1 MNVWIKSVGGL
12 LILTLAGW
20 FAGCAQFQKPDVP
33 AIERYQPAFRTSHP
47 KSEDGVAS
55 PAAGRESGTQPS
67 HATAVEQPLTLADCV
82 RLALENNPQNKMAAE
97 NVKAAREATGQAAS
111 PFYPTIGVNGG
122 GARWQQRI
130 YLPSGIA
137 PPGTTLPDTV
147 GPIDDWNV
155 EVRGRWMLFD
165 NGERRAKLRAANASL
180 GAAQADQVRIR
191 QDLAL
196 AVHQAYFG
204 LLTDTEMRTV
214 ARESLARAEDHL
226 RLAGARYTAGAVP
239 EVDVLRTRVDVADAH
254 VGLVRAENQV
264 DIGRGNLNTAMG
276 LPVEKQLRIEKKGNS
291 PVSPDVI
298 NLTNAF
304 DQAVHN
310 RPVLQA
316 GLMRVAAARHAVDR
330 TQSTFGPSVFADGSY
345 GRRDSD
351 FFPQDE
357 EWSARLGF
365 EWPVFTGFLRVRELA
380 RTRAELAR
388 EEANIGR
395 QIQDVRQEVWLYY
408 TRLKESYELIRA
420 ADVMVA
426 NANESLRSVRER
438 YEAGA
443 SPVTD
448 LLDAE
453 AALTRAQAI
462 QVQAHGNYY
471 IARATFQ
478 WAVGK
483 LGP

>member
-1 MNVWIKSVGGL
+1 MNTRIKIICGL
-12 LILTLAGW
+12 VIIAAAAWL
-20 FAGCAQFQKPDVP
+20 AGCAQFQKPSVP
-33 AIERYQPAFRTSHP
+33 TIESYLPALRAANP
-47 KSEDGVAS
+47 KPERLANA
-55 PAAGRESGTQPS
+55 PADAGER
-67 HATAVEQPLTLADCV
+67 ALTLADCV
-82 RLALENNPQNKMAAE
+82 RLALENNPQNKMAAQG
-97 NVKAAREATGQAAS
+97 VKAAQEAAGAAVS
-111 PFYPTIGVNGG
+111 PFYPTVGVDGG
-122 GARWQQRI
+122 AARWQKRI
-130 YLPSGIA
+130 YLPNGIA

-147 GPIDDWNV
+147 GPTDDWNA
-155 EVRGRWMLFD
+155 EVRGRWTLFD
-165 NGERRAKLRAANASL
+165 SGERRAKLRAANAAL

-196 AVHQAYFG
+196 AVHQAYFRF
-204 LLTDTEMRTV
+204 LTDAEMRVV
-214 ARESLARAEDHL
+214 ARASLTRAEDHL
-226 RLAGARYTAGAVP
+226 RLAGDRFAAGAVP
-239 EVDVLRTRVDVADAH
+239 EVDVLRTKVEVADAR
-254 VGLVRAENQV
+254 VDLVRAENQV

-276 LPVEKQLRIEKKGNS
+276 LPVEGALHIEKATNS
-291 PVSPDVI
+291 FISPDGI

-304 DQAVHN
+304 GQAIHN
-310 RPVLQA
+310 RPALQA

-330 TQSTFGPSVFADGSY
+330 ARSTFGPSVFADGSY

-351 FFPQDE
+351 FFPEDE

-388 EEANIGR
+388 EEANIER
-395 QIQDVRQEVWLYY
+395 QVQDVRQEVWLYY

-426 NANESLRSVRER
+426 DANESLRSVRER
-438 YEAGA
+438 YAAGA

-462 QVQAHGNYY
+462 QVQAHGDYGV
-471 IARATFQ
+471 ASAAFQ
-478 WAVGK
+478 WAAGN

>member
-1 MNVWIKSVGGL
+1 MNARIKMICGL
-12 LILTLAGW
+12 VILALAGW
-20 FAGCAQFQKPDVP
+20 LAGCAQFQNPSVLV
-33 AIERYQPAFRTSHP
+33 IERYLPARRPVNPPT
-47 KSEDGVAS
+47 VN
-55 PAAGRESGTQPS
+55 PALERG
-67 HATAVEQPLTLADCV
+67 ATAPADAVERALTLADCV

-97 NVKAAREATGQAAS
+97 SVKAAQEAAGAAVA
-111 PFYPTIGVNGG
+111 PFYPTVGVDGG
-122 GARWQQRI
+122 GARWQRRI
-130 YLPSGIA
+130 YLPNGIA

-147 GPIDDWNV
+147 GPTDDWNA

-165 NGERRAKLRAANASL
+165 SGERRAKLRSANAAL
-180 GAAQADQVRIR
+180 GVTQADARRIR

-196 AVHQAYFG
+196 AVHQAYSRF
-204 LLTDTEMRTV
+204 LTDAEMRAV
-214 ARESLARAEDHL
+214 ARASLTRAEDHL
-226 RLAGARYTAGAVP
+226 RLAGDRFAAGDVP
-239 EVDVLRTRVDVADAH
+239 EVDVLRTKVEVADAR

-276 LPVEKQLRIEKKGNS
+276 LPVEKQLRIEKETNS
-291 PVSPDVI
+291 PVFPDAV
-298 NLTNAF
+298 NLTDAF

-310 RPVLQA
+310 RPALQA
-316 GLMRVAAARHAVDR
+316 GLMRVAASRHAVDR
-330 TQSTFGPSVFADGSY
+330 AQSAFGPSVFADGSY
-345 GRRDSD
+345 GRRDND
-351 FFPQDE
+351 FFPEDE

-365 EWPVFTGFLRVRELA
+365 EWPVFAGFLRVRELA
-380 RTRAELAR
+380 RTRAELNR
-388 EEANIGR
+388 EEAALER
-395 QIQDVRQEVWLYY
+395 QVQDVRQEVWVYY
-408 TRLKESYELIRA
+408 TRLKESSELIRA

-462 QVQAHGNYY
+462 QVQAHGEYG

-478 WAVGK
+478 WAVGN

>member
-1 MNVWIKSVGGL
+1 MN
-12 LILTLAGW
+12 ILTKIICSLVILASAGW
-20 FAGCAQFQKPDVP
+20 LAGCAQFQNPDVP
-33 AIERYQPAFRTSHP
+33 TIEGYLPARRTVNPPSVNP
-47 KSEDGVAS
+47 SAVNSS
-55 PAAGRESGTQPS
+55 PANQPLER
-67 HATAVEQPLTLADCV
+67 ALTLAECV
-82 RLALENNPQNKMAAE
+82 RLALENNPQNKMAVE
-97 NVKAAREATGQAAS
+97 GVKAAQETAGAAVS
-111 PFYPTIGVNGG
+111 PFYPTVGLNGSV
-122 GARWQQRI
+122 ARWQQRV
-130 YLPSGIA
+130 YLPNGIA
-137 PPGTTLPDTV
+137 PPGAILPDTV
-147 GPIDDWNV
+147 GPTDDWNA

-165 NGERRAKLRAANASL
+165 SGERRAKLRSANAFL
-180 GAAQADQVRIR
+180 GAAQADAGRIR

-196 AVHQAYFG
+196 AVHQAYFRF
-204 LLTDTEMRTV
+204 LTDAEMRAV

-226 RLAGARYTAGAVP
+226 RLAGARFAAGAVP
-239 EVDVLRTRVDVADAH
+239 EVDVLRTKVDVADAR

-264 DIGRGNLNTAMG
+264 DIGRGNLNSAMG
-276 LPVEKQLRIEKKGNS
+276 LPVESALHIEKETNS
-291 PVSPDVI
+291 PVAPDAI

-310 RPVLQA
+310 RPALQA

-330 TQSTFGPSVFADGSY
+330 VRSTFGPSVFADGSY

-351 FFPQDE
+351 FFPEDE

-380 RTRAELAR
+380 RTRAELNR
-388 EEANIGR
+388 EEAALER
-395 QIQDVRQEVWLYY
+395 QVQDVRQEVWVYY

-443 SPVTD
+443 SPITD

-462 QVQAHGNYY
+462 QVQAHGEYG
-471 IARATFQ
+471 IAQAAFQ
-478 WAVGK
+478 WAVGN

>member
-1 MNVWIKSVGGL
+1 MLAS
-12 LILTLAGW
+12 AGW

-33 AIERYQPAFRTSHP
+33 AIERYRPTLRTSHP
-47 KSEDGVAS
+47 KSEDWVAS
-55 PAAGRESGTQPS
+55 PAPGREAEAQQPLT
-67 HATAVEQPLTLADCV
+67 TAADQPLTLENCV
-82 RLALENNPQNKMAAE
+82 RLALEYNPQNKMAAE
-97 NVKAAREATGQAAS
+97 NVKAAREAAGQAAS
-111 PFYPTIGVNGG
+111 PFYPTVGLAGG
-122 GARWQQRI
+122 GARWQKRI
-130 YLPSGIA
+130 YLPTDIV
-137 PPGTTLPDTV
+137 PPGGSVPDTV
-147 GPIDDWNV
+147 GPTDDWNM
-155 EVRGRWMLFD
+155 EISGRWMLFD
-165 NGERRAKLRAANASL
+165 SGERRAKLRAANAAL

-196 AVHQAYFG
+196 AVHQAYF
-204 LLTDTEMRTV
+204 LFLTDAEMRVV
-214 ARESLARAEDHL
+214 ARESLDRAEDHL

-239 EVDVLRTRVDVADAH
+239 EVDVLRTRVDVADAR

-276 LPVEKQLRIEKKGNS
+276 LPVERTLCIEKATNS
-291 PVSPDVI
+291 PVFPDFI

-316 GLMRVAAARHAVDR
+316 GLMRVAGARHAVDR
-330 TQSTFGPSVFADGSY
+330 AQSTFGPSIFADGSY

-351 FFPQDE
+351 FFPEDD

-380 RTRAELAR
+380 RVRAELAR
-388 EEANIGR
+388 EEANIER
-395 QIQDVRQEVWLYY
+395 QVQDVRQEVWLYY
-408 TRLKESYELIRA
+408 TRLKESCELIRA

-438 YEAGA
+438 YAAGA

-462 QVQAHGNYY
+462 QVKAHGDYG
-471 IARATFQ
+471 IARAAFQ
-478 WAVGK
+478 WAVGD

>member
-1 MNVWIKSVGGL
+1 MLVS
-12 LILTLAGW
+12 AGW
-20 FAGCAQFQKPDVP
+20 FAGCAQFQNPDVP
-33 AIERYQPAFRTSHP
+33 AIERYKPALRISHP
-47 KSEDGVAS
+47 KLEGGMAS
-55 PAAGRESGTQPS
+55 PAPAGAQPPL
-67 HATAVEQPLTLADCV
+67 AAAADQPLTLADCV
-82 RLALENNPQNKMAAE
+82 RLALENNPRNRMAAE
-97 NVKAAREATGQAAS
+97 NVKAAKEAAGQAAS
-111 PFYPTIGVNGG
+111 PFYPTIGVDGG
-122 GARWQQRI
+122 GARWQKRI
-130 YLPSGIA
+130 YLPTDIV
-137 PPGTTLPDTV
+137 PPGGSVPDTV
-147 GPIDDWNV
+147 GPTDDWNV
-155 EVRGRWMLFD
+155 EVSGRWMLFD
-165 NGERRAKLRAANASL
+165 SGERRAKLRAANASL
-180 GAAQADQVRIR
+180 GAAQADQVRVR

-196 AVHQAYFG
+196 AVNRAYFG
-204 LLTDTEMRTV
+204 FLIDAEMRTV
-214 ARESLARAEDHL
+214 ARESFDRAEDHL
-226 RLAGARYTAGAVP
+226 RLASVRYTAGAVP
-239 EVDVLRTRVDVADAH
+239 EVDVLRTRVDVADAR

-264 DIGRGNLNTAMG
+264 DIGRGDLNTAMG
-276 LPVEKQLRIEKKGNS
+276 LPVEKQLCIEKKTNS

-330 TQSTFGPSVFADGSY
+330 AKSTFGPSVFADGSY
-345 GRRDSD
+345 GRRDAD
-351 FFPQDE
+351 FFPQDT

-388 EEANIGR
+388 EEANIER
-395 QIQDVRQEVWLYY
+395 QVQDVRQDVWLYY

-438 YEAGA
+438 YAAGA

-453 AALTRAQAI
+453 TALTRARAI

-478 WAVGK
+478 WAVGD